1 MQEVQEG
8 KQGEAMREIKFRA
21 KIKDGNEWMYGGGIQ
36 IIGPDT
42 LMLSEDGGHGIVH
55 LVQRDTVGQFTGLLD
70 RNGKEIY
77 EGDIIKYHYFYFA
90 DGSEIE
96 KECVCSVKWDDTFA
110 NFDAMDKDGFAHF
123 LGQASDDGIEVIGN
137 IYEHPELLK

>member
-1 MQEVQEG
+1 
-8 KQGEAMREIKFRA
+8 MREIKFRA
-21 KIKDGNEWMYGGGIQ
+21 KVENEDGIIELKIVSRLTMFSGGGLYYAYCENDDYEYRLD
-36 IIGPDT
+36 PSD
-42 LMLSEDGGHGIVH
+42 LM
-55 LVQRDTVGQFTGLLD
+55 QFTGLKD

>member
-1 MQEVQEG
+1 
-8 KQGEAMREIKFRA
+8 MREIKFRA
-21 KIKDGNEWMYGGGIQ
+21 KVENEDGIIELKIVSRLTMFSGGGLYYAYCENDDYEYRLD
-36 IIGPDT
+36 PSD
-42 LMLSEDGGHGIVH
+42 LM
-55 LVQRDTVGQFTGLLD
+55 QFTGLKD

-77 EGDIIKYHYFYFA
+77 EGDIIKYHYFYFSN
-90 DGSEIE
+90 GSEIE
-96 KECVCSVKWDDTFA
+96 NECVCSVKWDDTFA

>member
-1 MQEVQEG
+1 V
-8 KQGEAMREIKFRA
+8 REIKFRA
-21 KIKDGNEWMYGGGIQ
+21 KVENEDGIIELKIVSRLTMFSGGGLYYAYCENDDYEYRLD
-36 IIGPDT
+36 PSD
-42 LMLSEDGGHGIVH
+42 LM
-55 LVQRDTVGQFTGLLD
+55 QFTGLKD

-110 NFDAMDKDGFAHF
+110 NFDAMDKEGFAHF
-123 LGQASDDGIEVIGN
+123 LGNASDDGIEVIGN
-137 IYEHPELLK
+137 IYENPELLK